1 MLAVS
6 DDDQKAEMEMDRAH
20 PLQTNIMCHKD
31 RPSAGILRVRE
42 REDNQGRPGIMTLRL
57 TSERLA
63 THGINK
69 KGWPRTKISGRL
81 LLMAYVLGGAMGLDW
96 WLDR

>member
-6 DDDQKAEMEMDRAH
+6 EDDQKAEMEMDRAH
-20 PLQTNIMCHKD
+20 PLQTNIKCHKD

-57 TSERLA
+57 ISERLA
-63 THGINK
+63 THSINK